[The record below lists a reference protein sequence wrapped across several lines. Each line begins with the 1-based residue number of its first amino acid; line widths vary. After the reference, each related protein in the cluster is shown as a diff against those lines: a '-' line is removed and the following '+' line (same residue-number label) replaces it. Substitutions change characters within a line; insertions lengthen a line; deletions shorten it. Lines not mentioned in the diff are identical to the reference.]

1 MPGKY
6 DMTVWRGNSYEVS
19 FTMKN
24 ADGVAV
30 DLTGRTLVFRAEW
43 TGGSYRLETGT
54 AGTGGDLTIT
64 NAAGGIVTL
73 EIDADQTR
81 NYPLGARIDYEI
93 EQRDGP
99 IETTILY
106 GRVNAIGGVNDDA

>member
-19 FTMKN
+19 LTMKD

-43 TGGSYRLETGT
+43 AGGSYRLDTDTTG
-54 AGTGGDLTIT
+54 GGGDLVIT
-64 NAAGGIVTL
+64 TPASGLVTL
-73 EIDADQTR
+73 TIDPATTR
-81 NYPLGARIDYEI
+81 QFLAGERVDYEI
-93 EQRDGP
+93 EMRNGGT
-99 IETTILY
+99 EFTLLY
-106 GRVNAIGGVNDDA
+106 GRIIGIGGVNEDA